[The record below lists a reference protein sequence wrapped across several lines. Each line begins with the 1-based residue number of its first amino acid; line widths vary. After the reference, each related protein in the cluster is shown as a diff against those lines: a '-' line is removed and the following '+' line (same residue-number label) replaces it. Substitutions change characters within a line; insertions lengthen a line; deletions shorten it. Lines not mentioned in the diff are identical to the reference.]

1 MGKGSSGATFC
12 EVLIAILLPPL
23 GVFLKYACGVRSI
36 FFLCLLEPTV
46 VDVLVA
52 VEVPHVAFGSFE
64 KLFHIFSVSVWNAC
78 IGYITDWRERFAS
91 LFAVL
96 KVSGYNSIEFQDD
109 VFVLLTILF
118 GSLQLGLDSFDCSWS
133 FGYASS
139 WPSLVTFPASCTL
152 SMWSWHRERG
162 AGTPP
167 SLASSAWTGWSV
179 QKFSITAKVVK
190 PKTFSYQ
197 EKGGKGVKDNGW
209 SKIKWRVRLFF
220 IMLYKKNIPSHLLY
234 KRCPSC
240 AKVDVKS

>member
-179 QKFSITAKVVK
+179 QEVFNNSSGIGNEGPGT
-190 PKTFSYQ
+190 
-197 EKGGKGVKDNGW
+197 
-209 SKIKWRVRLFF
+209 
-220 IMLYKKNIPSHLLY
+220 LLASPPPHGQGDQC
-234 KRCPSC
+234 RSFQ
-240 AKVDVKS
+240 